1 MMGFQGQYYRV
12 FPRFNRPYQSEI
24 FGHKSA
30 TSIAAARVTDFTPIL
45 ASFHQRD
52 KMPYQIA
59 VTMAMIGI
67 EDEDQWCCGGGACSI
82 DRCARVTH
90 LTTVLASFHQ
100 RDKMLYQIA
109 VTMATIGIEDEDQW
123 CFGGGGACS
132 KPR

>member
-1 MMGFQGQYYRV
+1 MTCEIGIQRMMGFQGQYYRV

-67 EDEDQWCCGGGACSI
+67 EALIRMKINGAAVGGHVQLIVAH
-82 DRCARVTH
+82 A
-90 LTTVLASFHQ
+90 
-100 RDKMLYQIA
+100 
-109 VTMATIGIEDEDQW
+109 
-123 CFGGGGACS
+123 
-132 KPR
+132 